1 MKLQPKPQNR
11 NQKIIKT
18 LTREFGFGTWNVRA
32 VLRPVSIKEF
42 IPQIKQYS
50 IHVMAVLDTRWQGEA
65 IIDLKTYTLL
75 QTAKTQGEES
85 LE

>member
-1 MKLQPKPQNR
+1 MKLQPKPQNG

-32 VLRPVSIKEF
+32 VLRLVSIKEF
-42 IPQIKQYS
+42 IPQIKQYN
-50 IHVMAVLDTRWQGEA
+50 IHVMAIQDTRWQGEA
-65 IIDLKTYTLL
+65 IIDLKSHTLL
-75 QTAKTQGEES
+75 QTAKTQGKES